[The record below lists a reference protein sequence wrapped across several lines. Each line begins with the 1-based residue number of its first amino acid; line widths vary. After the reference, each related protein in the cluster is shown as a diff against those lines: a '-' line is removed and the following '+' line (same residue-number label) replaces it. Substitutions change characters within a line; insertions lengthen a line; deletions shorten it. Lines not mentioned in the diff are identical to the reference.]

1 MVRGPPG
8 VLEEGRSKQAGGRA
22 RWNVFRNPPDLA
34 QTFTGEDP
42 TESVGKGRGPSEA
55 DWTKP

>member
-8 VLEEGRSKQAGGRA
+8 VLEEGRSKQAGGPDGT
-22 RWNVFRNPPDLA
+22 VFRNPPDLA
-34 QTFTGEDP
+34 QTFTSEDP